1 MTLVEKKEERHGKDI
16 IVLTIYA
23 LEDGSFTFSLQCAVA
38 GIIRASYPHQLP
50 DKYASPASAKTAA
63 LTLLKTWTA
72 QSRTAKAR
80 LKEFGITFCDTQ
92 LEFNFDIQEETS

>member
-1 MTLVEKKEERHGKDI
+1 MILTEKKEERHGKDI

-38 GIIRASYPHQLP
+38 GIIRAAYPHHLP
-50 DKYASPASAKTAA
+50 DKYASPASAKSAA
-63 LTLLKTWTA
+63 LALLKNWAA

-80 LKEFGITFCDTQ
+80 LKEFGITSCDTQ
-92 LEFNFDIQEETS
+92 LAFNSDSQEANG

>member
-1 MTLVEKKEERHGKDI
+1 MILAEKKEERHGKDI

-38 GIIRASYPHQLP
+38 GIIRAAYPHQLP
-50 DKYASPASAKTAA
+50 DKYASSVSAKTAA
-63 LTLLKTWTA
+63 LTLLKTWTT

-92 LEFNFDIQEETS
+92 LEFNFDIQEENG

>member
-38 GIIRASYPHQLP
+38 GIIRATYPHQLP
-50 DKYASPASAKTAA
+50 DKYASPASSKTAA
-63 LTLLKTWTA
+63 LTLLKNWAA
-72 QSRTAKAR
+72 QSRTAKTR
-80 LKEFGITFCDTQ
+80 LKDFGITFCDTQ
-92 LEFNFDIQEETS
+92 LEFNFDTPKENG